1 MKVLFDPAPPY
12 LRCCVFRS
20 GGPSMHLIKLQE
32 NWADT
37 ILRRLEPEAEVETAG
52 YVLHNGGNQVKD
64 AVSLLSGQALQRLK
78 RCVHLS
84 PEYNSMTLTL
94 AAYGMKHWPGARHL
108 LLSDTAF
115 FTRLSPVVR
124 NYAIPYEL
132 TSKGLGRY
140 GAFGLCHAWIWKQ
153 TQAQTAG
160 AAKKVISIF
169 LGDHTTL
176 AAIRNGIPTETTT
189 GLTAVEGIMSSGGC
203 GDIDPTIIFLLK
215 AAGLSYSAINRI
227 LCNESGFA
235 ALAGRPCTL
244 NDIVSGSSVPA
255 LAEAKRL
262 LRYQII
268 KQIGAMLSQLGGVDA
283 ISLASEK
290 PQDMMSLVLEISSAF
305 AFLGVRCRAD
315 AACGGFP
322 QELSAAGSAVRIF
335 SHQYDRWS
343 VLKEAMESFEHSN
356 QEQKTRLRK
365 KHFSSMWA

>member
-12 LRCCVFRS
+12 LCCCVFRNGS
-20 GGPSMHLIKLQE
+20 PSMHLVRLQE
-32 NWADT
+32 GWADT
-37 ILRRLEPEAEVETAG
+37 ILKQLGADAAVEAAG

-64 AVSLLSGQALQRLK
+64 AVSLLSPQALQRVK
-78 RCVHLS
+78 RCVRLS
-84 PEYNSMTLTL
+84 PEYNSMTLAL
-94 AAYGMKHWPGARHL
+94 AEYGMKQWPGARHL

-132 TSKGLGRY
+132 TRKGLGRY
-140 GAFGLCHAWIWKQ
+140 GAFGLCHEWIWNQ
-153 TQAQTAG
+153 TQAQTSDT
-160 AAKKVISIF
+160 AKKVISIF
-169 LGDHTTL
+169 LGDHTSL
-176 AAIRNGIPTETTT
+176 AAIRNGIPKETTT
-189 GLTAVEGIMSSGGC
+189 GLTALEGIMSSGGC

-244 NDIVSGSSVPA
+244 GDIVSGAAVPA

-283 ISLASEK
+283 ISFASEK
-290 PQDMMSLVLEISSAF
+290 PQDMMPLVLEICAAF

-315 AACGGFP
+315 STCGSFP

-335 SHQYDRWS
+335 THQYDRWS
-343 VLKEAMESFEHSN
+343 VLKAAMESFGSSN
-356 QEQKTRLRK
+356 QEKKT
-365 KHFSSMWA
+365 